1 MGAVVTGAGSGFG
14 RAFTVSLAQKGVR
27 VVAAD
32 VDMLGAQETVRLA
45 QIAVHGGNGTGKTV
59 VIPLRMDVRSND
71 GIAEAISVCQK
82 TFGSFDI
89 LINNAGVDEPLGL
102 RMPNDWPQ
110 YQRILDINLTAVV
123 RGTLLAVQTWRDSRR
138 PGVVVNVASA
148 AGTVVSTLS
157 PVYAASKSGVVHF
170 TRSMQDLQKLDP
182 PIRVCAL
189 APTFV
194 RTPLLEN
201 SAKQILQQKLMPGS
215 SVEEVMDNW
224 VASVGGYVDVAD
236 VSKAMLRLVT
246 DPYSGG
252 SIIKLTSKGAYVWP
266 RPQSKM

>member
-1 MGAVVTGAGSGFG
+1 
-14 RAFTVSLAQKGVR
+14 
-27 VVAAD
+27 
-32 VDMLGAQETVRLA
+32 
-45 QIAVHGGNGTGKTV
+45 
-59 VIPLRMDVRSND
+59 
-71 GIAEAISVCQK
+71 
-82 TFGSFDI
+82 
-89 LINNAGVDEPLGL
+89 
-102 RMPNDWPQ
+102 
-110 YQRILDINLTAVV
+110 
-123 RGTLLAVQTWRDSRR
+123 
-138 PGVVVNVASA
+138 
-148 AGTVVSTLS
+148 VVSTLS

-201 SAKQILQQKLMPGS
+201 SAKQILQQKVGRCNSKWFSPSSTPRLEPTILTRLQLMPGS

-224 VASVGGYVDVAD
+224 VASVGGYVDVGD
-236 VSKAMLRLVT
+236 VSKAMLRLVA

-252 SIIKLTSKGAYVWP
+252 TIIKLTSKGAYVWP